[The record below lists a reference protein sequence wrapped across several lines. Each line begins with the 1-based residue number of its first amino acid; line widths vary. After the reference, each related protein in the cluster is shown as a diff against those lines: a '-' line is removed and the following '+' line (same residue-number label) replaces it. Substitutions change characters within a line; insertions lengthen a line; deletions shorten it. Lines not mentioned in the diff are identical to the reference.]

1 MLLKKLLKIKKV
13 GFPWVFYIQ
22 MVFGLILV
30 FSLVFPFGIKATNV
44 DQLKSEI
51 SKKSS
56 EMREL
61 EEEIETW
68 EKEINIIG
76 EEKQSLGRDLQRLD
90 TTEKKLNSSIYLTSK
105 QINTTGLKIEE
116 LDIEIDEKIE
126 DISKNSA
133 ALAEAI
139 RIINEQESYSFLETI
154 FMGDSLSD
162 VWTDLDSL
170 QKVQIE
176 IKDKTNSLRS
186 LKAELVVDKGDSE
199 ERKEDLSSYKVE
211 LADQKEIVEDNQVV
225 KSKLLTE
232 TKNKESNY
240 QSILDE
246 KKALRDKFE
255 AELIEYEE
263 ALRLAV
269 DPNSI
274 PQGGRS
280 ILSWPVDSVYITQF
294 FGNTPFATKNPQV
307 YGSGGHN
314 GVDFRASVGTKLKSV
329 LSGTVVAVGNT
340 DAACPGA
347 SYGKWVLIRHQN
359 GLSSLYGHM
368 SLIKVLKGQIVVTGD
383 VIGYSGNTGYSTGPH
398 LHLTIYATQGMRV
411 ETYNFRSCKGASTIM
426 PLATKEAYLN
436 PLSYLPDYKSR

>member
-13 GFPWVFYIQ
+13 GFPWFFYIQ
-22 MVFGLILV
+22 IVFGLVLI
-30 FSLVFPFGIKATNV
+30 FPLGIKATNI
-44 DQLKSEI
+44 DELKSEI
-51 SKKSS
+51 SKKSL
-56 EMREL
+56 EMKGL
-61 EEEIETW
+61 EEEIQTW

-105 QINTTGLKIEE
+105 QINATGLKIEE
-116 LDIEIDEKIE
+116 LNIQIEEKID

-139 RIINEQESYSFLETI
+139 RIINEQESYSFLETMFI
-154 FMGDSLSD
+154 GDSLSD

-176 IKDKTNSLRS
+176 IKDKTNSLKS
-186 LKAELVVDKGDSE
+186 LRAGLVLNKENSE
-199 ERKEDLSSYKVE
+199 EEKQDLSNYKVE
-211 LADQKEIVEDNQVV
+211 LADQKEIVEDNQSA
-225 KSKLLTE
+225 KNKLLTE

-240 QSILDE
+240 QTILNE

-280 ILSWPVDSVYITQF
+280 ILAWPVDNVYITQY

-307 YGSGGHN
+307 YGGGGHN
-314 GVDFRASVGTKLKSV
+314 GVDFRASVGTKLKTV
-329 LSGTVVAVGNT
+329 LSGVVTAIGNT

-347 SYGKWVLIRHQN
+347 SYGKWVLIKHNN

-368 SLIKVLKGQIVVTGD
+368 SLIKVSEGQIVVTGD

-411 ETYNFRSCKGASTIM
+411 ETYNFRSCKGKSTIM
-426 PLATKEAYLN
+426 PLATREAYLN
-436 PLSYLPDYKSR
+436 PMSYLPDYE